1 MLEATHNILW
11 IDDEIDILEPHI
23 CSLREKH
30 YSVTP
35 VSNGADAVAII
46 KESHY
51 DVIILDQMMPG
62 QDGITTLDQIREV
75 NSTIPVIMVTQ
86 ISDELFVEEA
96 LGKQIDSF
104 LVKPIGVAQIVS
116 TLKRVLDQDRII
128 EGQIPRN
135 YTESFNEIRK
145 LIQGHSDWRIWVDI
159 YLKLLSWDLAF
170 DELGETGFKETH
182 KEQKKE
188 LVGCVARIDQS
199 YQ

>member
-1 MLEATHNILW
+1 MF
-11 IDDEIDILEPHI
+11 P
-23 CSLREKH
+23 REKH

-51 DVIILDQMMPG
+51 DVIILDQIMPG

-128 EGQIPRN
+128 EGQIPTRN
-135 YTESFNEIRK
+135 
-145 LIQGHSDWRIWVDI
+145 L
-159 YLKLLSWDLAF
+159 
-170 DELGETGFKETH
+170 
-182 KEQKKE
+182 
-188 LVGCVARIDQS
+188 
-199 YQ
+199 